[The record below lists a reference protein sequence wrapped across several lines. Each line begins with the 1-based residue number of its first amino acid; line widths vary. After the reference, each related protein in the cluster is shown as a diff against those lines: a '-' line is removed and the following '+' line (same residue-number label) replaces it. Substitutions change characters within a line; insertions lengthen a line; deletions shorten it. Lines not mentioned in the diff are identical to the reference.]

1 MYAKGRYDSVEV
13 KYCDYGNIN
22 EEVNKLLDRIEMA
35 ASMNALPDVRRYI
48 LLTDISVNYNT
59 AKRLDHICVKY
70 DIRLD
75 MIDHHQISDDIESF
89 EWVHVNTSPYECGT
103 SLLRAHLSSKP
114 AVYDFNC
121 WDVLDYRSTLV
132 FVNDVCLYDTWQFD
146 KSTETNA
153 ENLNILLGLLG
164 KDEFEMILSAYLTSH
179 PDIPYIVDEQPEYMF
194 VEADIKKRKEYCAL
208 RNQSMKT
215 VFYKG
220 YKVGVVFAERYI
232 SSVGDYVLRCHPEI
246 DFCAIVNLPSSVSLR
261 GKNDSL
267 NLGIEIAR
275 PLGGGG
281 HPKAAG
287 YQIKNISEHL
297 IKELIQ
303 FNG

>member
-35 ASMNALPDVRRYI
+35 ARLNALPDVRRYI
-48 LLTDISVNYNT
+48 LLTDISVNYDT
-59 AKRLDHICVKY
+59 AKRLDHVCVKY

-89 EWVHVNTSPYECGT
+89 EWVHANTSSDVCGT
-103 SLLRAHLSSKP
+103 SLLRDFLSCKP
-114 AVYDFNC
+114 PIYDPDN
-121 WDVLDYRSTLV
+121 WDILDYKSTLK
-132 FVNDVCLYDTWQFD
+132 FVNDVCLYDNWQFD

-164 KDEFEMILSAYLTSH
+164 KDEFEMIMSAYLTSH
-179 PDIPYIVDEQPEYMF
+179 PDIPYIVAEQPEYMF

-261 GKNDSL
+261 GRSDSL
-267 NLGIEIAR
+267 NLGVDIDR

-287 YQIKNISEHL
+287 YQIKNIPEHL
-297 IKELIQ
+297 IKELIM
-303 FNG
+303 FDG

>member
-1 MYAKGRYDSVEV
+1 M
-13 KYCDYGNIN
+13 
-22 EEVNKLLDRIEMA
+22 
-35 ASMNALPDVRRYI
+35 
-48 LLTDISVNYNT
+48 
-59 AKRLDHICVKY
+59 
-70 DIRLD
+70 
-75 MIDHHQISDDIESF
+75 
-89 EWVHVNTSPYECGT
+89 
-103 SLLRAHLSSKP
+103 LRAYLSCKP

-132 FVNDVCLYDTWQFD
+132 FVNDVCLYDNWQFD

-164 KDEFEMILSAYLTSH
+164 KDEFEMIMSAYLTSH
-179 PDIPYIVDEQPEYMF
+179 PDIPYIVAEQPEYMF

-287 YQIKNISEHL
+287 YQIKNIPEHL
-297 IKELIQ
+297 IKELIM
-303 FNG
+303 FDG